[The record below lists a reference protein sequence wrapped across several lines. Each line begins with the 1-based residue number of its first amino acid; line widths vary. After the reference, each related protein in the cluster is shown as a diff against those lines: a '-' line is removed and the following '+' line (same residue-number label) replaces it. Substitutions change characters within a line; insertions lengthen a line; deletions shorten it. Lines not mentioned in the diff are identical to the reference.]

1 MASEPL
7 SKSLRNTIITTTV
20 LGAFGGLGLLLFP
33 KGWAEAWTWVATISW
48 SAISA
53 LGHSVPTPV
62 WLLVAL
68 SLNVLISIGVGCR
81 EWFDSRT
88 PANNETQPNRIKSY
102 LGVDWGWSLVGST
115 VDYIQ
120 SYCPDCHLI
129 VYVRQTGYDRDGKS
143 FCGCS
148 CEDCGWKSDRL
159 NFESV
164 EQLHNFISRKI
175 VRDLNGKTK
184 SEDQS

>member
-7 SKSLRNTIITTTV
+7 SKNLRNTIISTAV
-20 LGAFGGLGLLLFP
+20 IGAICGLGLYVFP
-33 KGWAEAWTWVATISW
+33 KGWTEAWAWVASV
-48 SAISA
+48 SGSGISA

-62 WLLVAL
+62 WLLGVL
-68 SLNVLISIGVGCR
+68 SLNLLLTLVVACGM
-81 EWFDSRT
+81 WFDSRKST
-88 PANNETQPNRIKSY
+88 TKNDPNRIKSY
-102 LGVDWGWSLVGST
+102 LGVDWGWSQVGST
-115 VDYIQ
+115 VDFIK
-120 SYCPDCHLI
+120 SYCPQCHLI
-129 VYVRQTGYDRDGKS
+129 VYARQVNDHFGNS
-143 FCGCS
+143 ICGCS

-175 VRDLNGKTK
+175 VRDLNGMTK